1 VQAKKSPFLNMHSSY
16 ANNASEPK
24 KRSSRGA
31 FVLVMVLVLLVVAA
45 LSLAGVA
52 RRSLESAEEAATAQ
66 EDLQRRW
73 GVLSAL
79 RLYLPSAEALL
90 EAEAKKQAAM
100 GQGWPFPASVSGEFV
115 LNGLHFSLVLA
126 DEDAKVNLNA
136 IFHQGS
142 DGISQVATALDQ
154 LAATDGLAVQVRP
167 MSEDSTKSG
176 AKVFRS
182 WGQIFDL
189 TPYVSPAES
198 ASRLRDAT
206 HEITCWGSG
215 RLNICRASDQ
225 AIRAVCQN
233 KINPDVLDKLL
244 SLRRDKEMKG
254 LDDLLTRMALRIEDR
269 AVLERLLSDRSTRH
283 SIWIEV
289 RNARRSWA
297 VLALD
302 RGGGSGGG
310 QNSAVQEMFTW

>member
-1 VQAKKSPFLNMHSSY
+1 LNMHSSY
-16 ANNASEPK
+16 AKNASQSQE
-24 KRSSRGA
+24 RSSRGA
-31 FVLVMVLVLLVVAA
+31 FVLVMVLVLLLVAA

-66 EDLQRRW
+66 EELQRRW

-79 RLYLPSAEALL
+79 RLYLPSAESLL
-90 EAEAKKQAAM
+90 EAEAKKQAAL
-100 GQGWPFPASVSGEFV
+100 GQGWPFPASLSGEFD
-115 LNGLHFSLVLA
+115 LNGLHFSLLLA
-126 DEDAKVNLNA
+126 DEDAKVNLNV

-142 DGISQVATALDQ
+142 DGMSQVAATLDQ
-154 LAATDGLAVQVRP
+154 LAATDGLAAQVRP
-167 MSEDSTKSG
+167 LSEDSTKSD
-176 AKVFRS
+176 AKLFRS

-189 TPYVSPAES
+189 TPSQSPAES
-198 ASRLRDAT
+198 ADRLRDAT

-233 KINPDVLDKLL
+233 KVSPDVLDKLL
-244 SLRRDKEMKG
+244 SLRRDKEIKG
-254 LDDLLTRMALRIEDR
+254 LDDLFTRMALRIEDR

-283 SIWIEV
+283 SIWIVV

-297 VLALD
+297 WLAFD
-302 RGGGSGGG
+302 RGGASGGG
-310 QNSAVQEMFTW
+310 QNGVAQEIFTW